1 MIKMKT
7 HAQGVI
13 VKHAWVMLLL
23 WAFLPLIHAQA
34 EVQARD
40 GILDLRGQ
48 NLEKPI
54 RAKGTWDF
62 YWNQLLTPAD
72 LADSQRPKATIKVP
86 GIWSQDPAGYETM
99 GYATYRLKVL
109 VDPGQKLGLFLDASV
124 WSASRIFL
132 DGTEVAHLGKV
143 GTTAETSQG
152 GVATRI
158 FEIQPRSSE
167 FDLIIQVSN
176 FEIFLCGITIAPQ
189 FGSLEVLSRDRNQKV
204 AIDVFIVGGLIVM
217 GIYHLCLFLLRTE
230 DPSTLWFASMVC
242 FTALWQAT
250 SRNGLAM
257 LFFPDLGFDNRL
269 RIYNSAWVIAVASYS
284 WYFYYIFR
292 ATFSRRVCQASL
304 AISLAFVATTLVT
317 SGRVFVGLANVYH
330 FFSLLLVAYVMWIV
344 VQSWRRREE
353 EGRLMLFGLGII
365 AFTGIHDILAIREI
379 ISSPMITGGGLFGFI
394 IFQSF
399 ILARRFSNA
408 FITVKQSER
417 EIRTLSEDLKGL
429 NNNLE
434 KLVEEKTRDIRSIME
449 HIPLGILMVQQNRK
463 VHKDHSKKVYE
474 FFAKDQLETAD
485 VVDLMLT
492 ASNLTADQKSQAIS
506 CMNASLGEHVMNFSM
521 NQQALPLEMVWK
533 EGPDRLR
540 FLELTWDPIVTT
552 DNRVDKILVTMRDV
566 TDLRRLQEHNQEQQK
581 ELEFIAEI
589 MNAPLEPFQHFL
601 QTSDELLEQS
611 HRLLAKAEKTAPSPK
626 LLKLL
631 FINMHTLK
639 GAARSLYLKH
649 LSQMFHEAEQT
660 LVHAQTIENTDIQT
674 IRNTVQEIQRSVDH
688 YKFLA
693 QNRLGRNPEKSWMV
707 EYPIADLED
716 LYHDLKGWQGA
727 NGATLEK
734 MRALFYG
741 KVFKDARMVFD
752 ELFSSV
758 PVLARDLGKEAP
770 HIALETGG
778 IYLSQRAENIFRKV
792 FIHLIRNAMDHG
804 LESANERR
812 KAGKDPVGTIRV
824 TMQRVNE
831 ELELQCMDDG
841 RGLNLRKIQNAAV
854 QAGILPEGA
863 PPDPQALA
871 ALIFHPGMSTARELS
886 DISGRGIG
894 MNAVLAFV
902 EQNEGSIA
910 IELDPQLRSSADYA
924 AFRLVIRLPFEL
936 FEEAQLGLRAAG

>member
-1 MIKMKT
+1 
-7 HAQGVI
+7 
-13 VKHAWVMLLL
+13 VKHAWAMLLL
-23 WAFLPLIHAQA
+23 WAFLPFISVHA
-34 EVQARD
+34 EVRARD

-48 NLEKPI
+48 DLSQPI
-54 RAKGTWDF
+54 RAQGTWDF
-62 YWNQLLTPAD
+62 YWKQLLTPAD
-72 LADSQRPKATIKVP
+72 LADSQRPKASIKVP
-86 GIWSQDPAGYETM
+86 GIWSQDPAKYETM

-132 DGTEVAHLGKV
+132 DGTEVAHLGQV
-143 GTTAETSQG
+143 GTTADTSQG

-158 FEIQPRSSE
+158 FEIQPKGSE

-250 SRNGLAM
+250 SRNGLVM

-269 RIYNSAWVIAVASYS
+269 RIYNSAWVMGVASYS
-284 WYFYYIFR
+284 WYFYHIFR
-292 ATFSRRVCQASL
+292 ANFSRRVCQASL

-317 SGRVFVGLANVYH
+317 SSRIFVGLANVYH
-330 FFSLLLVAYVMWIV
+330 FSSLLLVVYAMWIV
-344 VQSWRRREE
+344 FQSWRRREE
-353 EGRLMLFGLGII
+353 EGRLMLFGLSIL
-365 AFTGIHDILAIREI
+365 ALTGVHDVLAIREI
-379 ISSPMITGGGLFGFI
+379 ISSPMMTAGGLFAFI

-417 EIRTLSEDLKGL
+417 EIRTLSEDLKAL

-463 VHKDHSKKVYE
+463 VHKDHSTKVYE
-474 FFAKDQLETAD
+474 FFDKEQLETVD

-492 ASNLTADQKSQAIS
+492 ASSLTEDQKSQALS
-506 CMNASLGEHVMNFSM
+506 CMNASLGEDVMNFTM
-521 NQQALPLEMVWK
+521 NQEALPLEMAWK
-533 EGPDRLR
+533 EGSDRLR
-540 FLELTWDPIVTT
+540 VLELTWDPIVTS
-552 DNRVDKILVTMRDV
+552 DNKVDKILVTMRDV

-581 ELEFIAEI
+581 ELEYIAEI
-589 MNAPLEPFQHFL
+589 MNVPSERFQHFL
-601 QTSDELLEQS
+601 QTTDELLEQS
-611 HRLLAKAEKTAPSPK
+611 HKLLAKVEKNAPSPK

-639 GAARSLYLKH
+639 GAARGLYLKQ
-649 LSQMFHEAEQT
+649 LSQVFHEAEQT
-660 LVHAQTIENTDIQT
+660 LVQAQALENPDIQT
-674 IRNTVQEIQRSVDH
+674 IQNSVKEIQRRVDH

-716 LYHDLKGWQGA
+716 LYRDLQGWKGA
-727 NGATLEK
+727 NGVILEK
-734 MRALFYG
+734 IRALFYG
-741 KVFKDARMVFD
+741 KVFKDARLVFD

-758 PVLARDLGKEAP
+758 PVLARDLGKEVP
-770 HIALETGG
+770 RIALETNGL
-778 IYLSQRAENIFRKV
+778 YLSQRAEHIFRKI

-804 LESANERR
+804 LESATERR
-812 KAGKDPVGTIRV
+812 QAGKDPVGTIRV

-854 QAGILPEGA
+854 QAGILPQDVKA
-863 PPDPQALA
+863 DPRAIA

-902 EQNEGSIA
+902 EQNEGSLA
-910 IELDPQLRSSADYA
+910 IELDPQMRSSADFA
-924 AFRLVIRLPFEL
+924 AFRLIIRLPFEL
-936 FEEAQLGLRAAG
+936 FVEAQLGLRAAG